1 MAPTVPGATPGTVIG
16 AAEVLDHR
24 NRRLERV
31 PLRAEMPTQVE
42 IPHEERCLVHGWS
55 PYLSV
60 QTVVVSGGRT
70 QQAVLS
76 PRRTNREST
85 GREESRRGATGW
97 VRLWNREQD
106 GEWTVR
112 NPADMATGKVATV
125 ATPSGNPTVLQVG
138 GGHRHPVCTLV
149 PEGSLFTLHP
159 TEHQPQGPV
168 KVRPLADSGFTLLE
182 ALRLGE
188 WGWAAV
194 VEQVW
199 WDDPSVRGIPLFDLA
214 VAYLACRRGDLER
227 AGRWRQETGDR
238 HQTGPA
244 GIDVLAVDAW
254 LARRR
259 GEWRE
264 LAGILA
270 QLAEAGE
277 APLAA
282 EGLDLLAAELTRP
295 APNLRTPQPGG
306 PLRRH
311 LTPYLRAS
319 LPSSLSSFTAAH
331 PQQPEPRAPK
341 RVGVGEPLAFKV
353 ERDESVLR
361 ILWRQ
366 LSSSASTGREA
377 YAPAAE
383 RALDPREP
391 RLMPSEPEE
400 RRDLLI
406 VEDEDPMVL
415 WRLSR
420 RLLDEGVATEISIVP
435 GRDAIAVVL
444 PGLRMG
450 SVAALL
456 AGLLRQG
463 LAQRLELNVGG
474 ARQHLD
480 VVDTAEAERILAVL
494 LRESHRS
501 SP

>member
-1 MAPTVPGATPGTVIG
+1 M
-16 AAEVLDHR
+16 
-24 NRRLERV
+24 
-31 PLRAEMPTQVE
+31 
-42 IPHEERCLVHGWS
+42 
-55 PYLSV
+55 
-60 QTVVVSGGRT
+60 
-70 QQAVLS
+70 
-76 PRRTNREST
+76 
-85 GREESRRGATGW
+85 
-97 VRLWNREQD
+97 
-106 GEWTVR
+106 
-112 NPADMATGKVATV
+112 
-125 ATPSGNPTVLQVG
+125 
-138 GGHRHPVCTLV
+138 
-149 PEGSLFTLHP
+149 
-159 TEHQPQGPV
+159 
-168 KVRPLADSGFTLLE
+168 
-182 ALRLGE
+182 
-188 WGWAAV
+188 
-194 VEQVW
+194 
-199 WDDPSVRGIPLFDLA
+199 
-214 VAYLACRRGDLER
+214 
-227 AGRWRQETGDR
+227 
-238 HQTGPA
+238 
-244 GIDVLAVDAW
+244 
-254 LARRR
+254 
-259 GEWRE
+259 
-264 LAGILA
+264 
-270 QLAEAGE
+270 
-277 APLAA
+277 
-282 EGLDLLAAELTRP
+282 
-295 APNLRTPQPGG
+295 
-306 PLRRH
+306 
-311 LTPYLRAS
+311 
-319 LPSSLSSFTAAH
+319 
-331 PQQPEPRAPK
+331 
-341 RVGVGEPLAFKV
+341 